1 LPAEGASF
9 LEMDAPNVVLGTWKL
24 AEDGNGTI
32 LRFYETAGHETTS
45 TLRFT
50 RHAPNSAQLCNAVED
65 NLAPFE
71 VQGASIQLRFRPNEI
86 VTLRIR

>member
-1 LPAEGASF
+1 
-9 LEMDAPNVVLGTWKL
+9 MDAPNVVLGTWKL

-50 RHAPNSAQLCNAVED
+50 RHAPAAAELANAVED
-65 NLAPFE
+65 RLAPLDVRDSS
-71 VQGASIQLRFRPNEI
+71 VQLKFRPNEI